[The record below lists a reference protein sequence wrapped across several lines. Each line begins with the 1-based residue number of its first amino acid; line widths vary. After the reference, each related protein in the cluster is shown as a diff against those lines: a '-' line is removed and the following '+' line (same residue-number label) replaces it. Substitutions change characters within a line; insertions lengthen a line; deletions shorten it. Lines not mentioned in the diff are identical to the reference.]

1 MPWYALYTKPRW
13 EKKVAAGLQARGLVA
28 YLPLNRTLKQWSDR
42 KKWVELPLLPSYVF
56 VQVAPEEEGR
66 VRLVEGVINYV
77 YWLGKKA
84 VIRDAEMEALK
95 DFVGRYQ
102 HIQLQKLE
110 YRPGDKIELETGPFK
125 GKEATVTA
133 VKGKRVELVLEALG
147 MKLVVQQENA
157 LDTFPQKQ

>member
-13 EKKVAAGLQARGLVA
+13 EKKVAAGLQARGVEA

-102 HIQLQKLE
+102 HIQLQKLK
-110 YRPGDKIELETGPFK
+110 YQPGDKIELETGPFK
-125 GKEATVTA
+125 GEEATVTA
-133 VKGKRVELVLEALG
+133 VKGKRVELVLASLG